1 MAVKFTEEMIDDIVE
16 KYQNGMSVKEL
27 AKTFSAHEQTIT
39 SKLKQRKVFAPKTH
53 NWTDEDTKKLLEVYP
68 SGDWDL
74 IMAAFPNRTKVTLHS
89 KASKLGI
96 KMDNYFWNEHDKN
109 ILIKFYGEINV
120 CDIQKMLDNEYT
132 SKQIQNQ
139 AQKMNLTKSRL
150 WTDDEINIMLENY
163 SKVDVPTMTQLLSNR
178 TADAIKL
185 KAEQLGLKSLFT
197 IEQEYT
203 GEQKQFILDNW
214 ENMSDEEM
222 AQVIGKSKHGVADQR
237 RKLALY
243 YPKNDISYYGVDDF
257 IRHRNYEWKKL
268 SMQNCNYKCVITG
281 DSDFEIHH
289 TYSFNLI
296 LKEAMKDKRWIS
308 KDITEYTDDELE
320 TILSIFFE
328 YQSKYPLGVC
338 VSKDY
343 HKMFHSIYG
352 NRVNTPEQW
361 DEFLNTY
368 INIPITD

>member
-39 SKLKQRKVFAPKTH
+39 SKLKQRKVFTPKTH

-120 CDIQKMLDNEYT
+120 RDIQKMLDNEYT

-163 SKVDVPTMTQLLSNR
+163 SNYIWKSCKYTRTM
-178 TADAIKL
+178 
-185 KAEQLGLKSLFT
+185 G
-197 IEQEYT
+197 
-203 GEQKQFILDNW
+203 
-214 ENMSDEEM
+214 
-222 AQVIGKSKHGVADQR
+222 
-237 RKLALY
+237 
-243 YPKNDISYYGVDDF
+243 
-257 IRHRNYEWKKL
+257 
-268 SMQNCNYKCVITG
+268 
-281 DSDFEIHH
+281 
-289 TYSFNLI
+289 
-296 LKEAMKDKRWIS
+296 
-308 KDITEYTDDELE
+308 
-320 TILSIFFE
+320 
-328 YQSKYPLGVC
+328 
-338 VSKDY
+338 
-343 HKMFHSIYG
+343 
-352 NRVNTPEQW
+352 
-361 DEFLNTY
+361 
-368 INIPITD
+368 